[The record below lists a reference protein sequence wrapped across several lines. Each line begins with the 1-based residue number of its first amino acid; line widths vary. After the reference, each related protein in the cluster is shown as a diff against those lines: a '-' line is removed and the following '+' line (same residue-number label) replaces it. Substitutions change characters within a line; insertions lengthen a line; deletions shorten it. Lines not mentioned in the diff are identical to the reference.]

1 MHKMSNT
8 TEQQSSSTASANST
22 TNNSSWNLFT
32 LFTPHLTSRGREVYP
47 WPGTK

>member
-22 TNNSSWNLFT
+22 TNSSWNLFT